1 MLAPVF
7 EAMEKEFHN
16 TVTFYK
22 VENDGDGEE
31 IAEKLEC
38 EHMPTI
44 FIYKDTKQVEKLFG
58 SKKTEEEFLR
68 KKITEH
74 KGDSVL

>member
-1 MLAPVF
+1 MGAEWCGPCQLLAPIY
-7 EAMEKEFHN
+7 EELEKEFKN
-16 TVTFYK
+16 INFYK

-44 FIYKDTKQVEKLFG
+44 FIYKDTK
-58 SKKTEEEFLR
+58 
-68 KKITEH
+68 
-74 KGDSVL
+74 